1 MIYATSVSGAGTQT
15 TPSASTPAK
24 AQEILGKDDFL
35 LLLVTQLQHQ
45 NPLEPMEDREFIAQ
59 MAQFSSLEQLQNLTK
74 AVEGLTRLQTDA
86 VLMAQA
92 TGFLGRTVTVYD
104 PRTDT
109 EVKGTVTS
117 VKVFD
122 GVPRLVIGGEMY
134 DVANVLEVA

>member
-1 MIYATSVSGAGTQT
+1 MYVTGVGFQAQTGTQGN
-15 TPSASTPAK
+15 AAK

-35 LLLVTQLQHQ
+35 LLLVTQLRHQ
-45 NPLEPMEDREFIAQ
+45 NPLQPMEDREFVAQ

-74 AVEGLTRLQTDA
+74 AVEGLVRLQADA
-86 VLMAQA
+86 ALMAQA
-92 TGFLGRTVTVYD
+92 TAFLGRTVTVYD

-109 EVKGTVTS
+109 EVTGTVTS

-134 DVANVLEVA
+134 DVLNILEVA